1 MITTLMNAYRSDVL
15 TAGPSV
21 LVVDD
26 EPSVRRFIGVL
37 LQVYGYRAITA
48 PNGVEARAIV
58 ELEDIAVILCN
69 VHLRGESGKA
79 LVKDLLQQSPG
90 TIVLMMSD
98 SDEPDLP
105 NGTGEAR
112 LCGRIPRPLH
122 MIKRL
127 AQVLCGRRV
136 GAESASGANRLWRPE
151 RHQDINA

>member
-1 MITTLMNAYRSDVL
+1 MITTVRNADRQAVL
-15 TAGPSV
+15 TGGPSV
-21 LVVDD
+21 LVVDI

-48 PNGVEARAIV
+48 ADGVEARAAV
-58 ELEDIAVILCN
+58 EMEDIAVILCN
-69 VHLRGESGKA
+69 VHLRGESGQA
-79 LVKDLLQQSPG
+79 LVADLRRQSPG

-122 MIKRL
+122 MIKRI

-136 GAESASGANRLWRPE
+136 GAESASGADRLWRPE
-151 RHQDINA
+151 RHEVINA

>member
-1 MITTLMNAYRSDVL
+1 MITTVMNAYRSDGL
-15 TAGPSV
+15 TEGPSV

-26 EPSVRRFIGVL
+26 EPSIRRCIGVL
-37 LQVYGYRAITA
+37 LQVYGYRAIVA
-48 PNGVEARAIV
+48 ADGVEARAVV
-58 ELEDIAVILCN
+58 EVEDVAVILCN

-79 LVKDLLQQSPG
+79 LVKDLLRQSPG

-105 NGTGEAR
+105 NGTGEYR

-122 MIKRL
+122 MIKRI

-136 GAESASGANRLWRPE
+136 GAESASGADRLWRAE
-151 RHQDINA
+151 RHEVINA

>member
-1 MITTLMNAYRSDVL
+1 MITTGMNAYRSDVL
-15 TAGPSV
+15 TEGPSV

-48 PNGVEARAIV
+48 ADGVEARAVV
-58 ELEDIAVILCN
+58 EMKDIAVILCN

-79 LVKDLLQQSPG
+79 LVEDLLRQAPG

-98 SDEPDLP
+98 SDESDLP
-105 NGTGEAR
+105 NGTGDDR

-122 MIKRL
+122 MIKRI

-136 GAESASGANRLWRPE
+136 GAESASGVDRLWRLE
-151 RHQDINA
+151 RHEVINA